1 NTAQRPGLLLRGP
14 QSPDKLSAA
23 SAATFWVIIRT
34 TSSAL
39 STACIHQD
47 SMMSLKP
54 AVRKRGLGLG
64 VNCSDTRSRVNG
76 EQRWRWRRQEDPHF
90 DEALQDHLL

>member
-1 NTAQRPGLLLRGP
+1 MG
-14 QSPDKLSAA
+14 
-23 SAATFWVIIRT
+23 V
-34 TSSAL
+34 
-39 STACIHQD
+39 
-47 SMMSLKP
+47 
-54 AVRKRGLGLG
+54 